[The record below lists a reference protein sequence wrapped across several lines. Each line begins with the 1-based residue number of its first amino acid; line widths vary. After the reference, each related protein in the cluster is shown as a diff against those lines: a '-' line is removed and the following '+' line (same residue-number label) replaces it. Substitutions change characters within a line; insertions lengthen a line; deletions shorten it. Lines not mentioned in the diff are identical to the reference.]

1 LPRKP
6 RVKDHGTPELQAKRL
21 ASVVNIYTRKA
32 GDPNMA
38 STELGRLCE
47 QGILDRKPDIARR
60 MYDAGHTVL
69 SIWQSVFPGRGAST
83 LGQFQPST
91 GGGFDPIMAETDR
104 ISIIQYFGPT
114 RSKILSAVIDCC
126 FHDKKQEGGKL
137 EKLRRGLNIVID
149 WQKAKRG

>member
-21 ASVVNIYTRKA
+21 ASVVNIYTNKS

-47 QGILDRKPDIARR
+47 QGILDPKPEIARR
-60 MYDAGHTVL
+60 MYDAGATVL
-69 SIWQSVFPGRGAST
+69 SVWRAVFPTASGST
-83 LGQFQPST
+83 LGQFMPSAT
-91 GGGFDPIMAETDR
+91 PAMDSTQADIDR
-104 ISIIQYFGPT
+104 KAIIDFFGPR
-114 RSKILSAVIDCC
+114 RSKVLSAVINCC

-137 EKLRRGLNIVID
+137 KKLRRGLNIVID
-149 WQKAKRG
+149 WQKSKRG